1 MVNATFPPVPGA
13 GHPLLKEDLEPLTAW
28 DWLLRKTTGSS
39 KKKSLDMG
47 RAFDLSRLKG
57 FLFGR
62 VNPRG
67 NFANTRKHPK
77 L

>member
-1 MVNATFPPVPGA
+1 
-13 GHPLLKEDLEPLTAW
+13 
-28 DWLLRKTTGSS
+28 
-39 KKKSLDMG
+39 MG

>member
-1 MVNATFPPVPGA
+1 LAVEQNY
-13 GHPLLKEDLEPLTAW
+13 
-28 DWLLRKTTGSS
+28 RKFQ
-39 KKKSLDMG
+39 KKSLDMG